1 MKPQNLTPDLMCVLC
16 IWCLK
21 EGTVSFIMFCCT
33 CYCATQQWHTV
44 KMFYV
49 KWIISSLQQSALIYR
64 MLRQRY
70 TFTLMDSLS
79 RVNCVR
85 VCACMWPQLCMYA
98 CAHPNQT
105 EPNQAGP
112 HRAPMWRG
120 REGGGEEKGERPVA
134 RRPGWKR
141 SWTGSLVCDLPP
153 SAFQRSSSFPPPCL
167 L

>member
-16 IWCLK
+16 IWCVK
-21 EGTVSFIMFCCT
+21 ESTVSFIMFCCT

-64 MLRQRY
+64 MLRQRS

-85 VCACMWPQLCMYA
+85 VCACTWPQLCMYA

-105 EPNQAGP
+105 EPNQAGA
-112 HRAPMWRG
+112 HRAPMRRWKR
-120 REGGGEEKGERPVA
+120 RRRRGERRTA
-134 RRPGWKR
+134 CCSTACWKR

-153 SAFQRSSSFPPPCL
+153 SAFQRSSSFPPPWL